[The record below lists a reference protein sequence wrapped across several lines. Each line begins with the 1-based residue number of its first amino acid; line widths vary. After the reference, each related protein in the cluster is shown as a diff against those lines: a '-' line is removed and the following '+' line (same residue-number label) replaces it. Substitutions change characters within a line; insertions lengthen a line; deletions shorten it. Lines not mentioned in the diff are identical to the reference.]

1 MFNEIVANEYSIAKD
16 EQIKWHTDYNDLLAE
31 STNVLSL
38 SMGSAAVFCYK
49 FNEKSDVFGHE
60 DQGIKWAKSLQT
72 G

>member
-16 EQIKWHTDYNDLLAE
+16 EQISWHADSNALLAE
-31 STNVLSL
+31 STNVMSL

-49 FNEKSDVFGHE
+49 LDEKSGFFGHE